1 MSNMNSLRA
10 IYIEDVRALFARK
23 IETAKFLA
31 HDIKNTYAH
40 YPSDIKDSANSL
52 SSTVKT
58 ECDQYSKML
67 AVFEKAIAGQKI
79 KTVYIAEGKF
89 DGNVYLP
96 AKTKVPLY
104 GVVVENGKAIPVL
117 KEHKEDIV
125 FYNIITG
132 ECLESLTYKNFTEEE
147 AIKRANHLNK
157 TSVFFTS
164 CKKCGDVV
172 GISRNSRGAKLLYCE
187 NCLEDIETSTARK
200 VG

>member
-1 MSNMNSLRA
+1 MNNMNNLRA

-31 HDIKNTYAH
+31 SDIKNTYAH

-67 AVFEKAIAGQKI
+67 AVFEKAIVGQKI

-89 DGNVYLP
+89 DGNVYLQ
-96 AKTKVPLY
+96 TKVKLPIY
-104 GVVVENGKAIPVL
+104 GVVVNNDKAVPVL
-117 KEHKEDIV
+117 KEHKEEIV

-132 ECLESLTYKNFTEEE
+132 ECLEPLTYKNFTEEE
-147 AIKRANHLNK
+147 AIKRADHLNK

-172 GISRNSRGAKLLYCE
+172 GISRNSRGTKLLYCE
-187 NCLEDIETSTARK
+187 NCLEDVAKK